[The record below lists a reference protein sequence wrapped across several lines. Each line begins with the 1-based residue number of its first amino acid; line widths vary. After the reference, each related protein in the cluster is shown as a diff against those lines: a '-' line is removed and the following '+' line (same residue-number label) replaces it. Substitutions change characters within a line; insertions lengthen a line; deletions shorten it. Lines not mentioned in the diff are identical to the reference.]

1 MSIKIRNWN
10 KFQHYGDSRRPI
22 WIKLYRELLDDVH
35 WHELDPL
42 AAKCLVMMWLIA
54 SENDGNLPDSKSLA
68 FRLRI
73 SQCELKSLLSQ
84 LNNFLVQDAINL
96 LADGYQDASLYKEK
110 EIEKEKE
117 KEKDKSLDSP
127 KKSRSPS
134 LAEFDRF
141 WKIYP
146 RKENKGNAEKAWA
159 NAVKLTE
166 PDRIIEAVERT
177 PWNEDKKFIPHPASW
192 LNGKRWEDELP
203 GMRARKP
210 TQAELEAEERS
221 RLEILNRLNIK
232 NGVNVNE
239 H

>member
-22 WIKLYRELLDDVH
+22 WIKLYRELLDDVN

-54 SENDGNLPDSKSLA
+54 SENDGNLPDSKALA

-84 LNNFLVQDAINL
+84 LNNFLVQDASNL

-110 EIEKEKE
+110 EIEKE

-134 LAEFDRF
+134 LAEFDLF
-141 WKIYP
+141 WKSYP
-146 RKENKGNAEKAWA
+146 RREGKGRAEKAWA
-159 NAVKLTE
+159 KAVQMASPEKIVEAARTSKFN
-166 PDRIIEAVERT
+166 PDKQFV
-177 PWNEDKKFIPHPASW
+177 PLPATW
-192 LNGKRWEDELP
+192 LNDRRWEDESHSNGP
-203 GMRARKP
+203 PRP
-210 TQAELEAEERS
+210 SQAEMEEQERK
-221 RLEILNRLNIK
+221 RIAHLMKLAGIEETNQ
-232 NGVNVNE
+232 
-239 H
+239 